1 MDSSSPLNLMRD
13 LDENAEVQALQ
24 VLGSVTGDV
33 QWIKDS
39 LLKDRNLF
47 SRVTSLTLSCVQRAK
62 GLELTCRLPAS
73 GRLQI

>member
-1 MDSSSPLNLMRD
+1 MGSSSPLNLMRD

-47 SRVTSLTLSCVQRAK
+47 SCVTSLTLSCVQRA
-62 GLELTCRLPAS
+62 
-73 GRLQI
+73 

>member
-1 MDSSSPLNLMRD
+1 MGSSSPLNLMRD

-47 SRVTSLTLSCVQRAK
+47 SRVTSLTLSCVQ
-62 GLELTCRLPAS
+62 S
-73 GRLQI
+73 